1 MTLILDPIDPK
12 PLDILLNDRDLLR
25 DLFTYLDYARER
37 NIKRMTR
44 TNEIPRADL
53 VRIAKLLNIDPPEK
67 DEWKYFRPY
76 WVDFIDKL
84 ALRLGLVSYDLKG
97 EYRGQTSQEPSFI
110 ENFITVDETQLT
122 KFLELSPVN
131 QEKNILDVL
140 NRAKSPH
147 GYDESYFNEFINY

>member
-76 WVDFIDKL
+76 WVDFIDNL
-84 ALRLGLVSYDLKG
+84 ALRLHLVSYDLKG
-97 EYRGQTSQEPSFI
+97 EYRG
-110 ENFITVDETQLT
+110 
-122 KFLELSPVN
+122 
-131 QEKNILDVL
+131 
-140 NRAKSPH
+140 
-147 GYDESYFNEFINY
+147 